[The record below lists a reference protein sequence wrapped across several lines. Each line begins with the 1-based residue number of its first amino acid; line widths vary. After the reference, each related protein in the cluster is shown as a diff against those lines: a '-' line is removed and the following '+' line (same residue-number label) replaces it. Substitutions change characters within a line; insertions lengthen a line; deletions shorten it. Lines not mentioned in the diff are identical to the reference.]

1 MLGEGMNI
9 LIVNYEFPPLGGGAG
24 NATYHIAKE
33 MAHRGHKV
41 LVVSSHFKG
50 LAKEE
55 WIDGIQIKRI
65 PTLRKRK
72 ESVTILELLSFAL
85 SSIWYMPKIA
95 RNFNPEVS
103 FAFFGLPCGI
113 STLVI
118 KALYGIPYIVSLRGA
133 DVPGFIERQVH
144 FYHFL
149 ARPLIHYIWK
159 KAKYLITN
167 SQGLKDLALKSAGD
181 IKIEVIANGVD
192 ADLYQPCKP
201 IDNGTKKILF
211 VGRLS
216 KQKGVHYLIDSI
228 RILKEKRINSFHL
241 EIIGDGPDKV
251 KLEEKVAN
259 GQLEEQISLSG
270 WVDKKAIYKKYQ
282 EASIFA
288 FPSLS
293 EGMPNV
299 VLEAMASGL
308 PILATRIAGNEEL
321 VRDGENGYLVGVK
334 DSQALAD
341 RLIELLHE
349 TDRLIEMGKMS
360 RKIAYEEY
368 SWSHVVDLY
377 IDLIDKTR

>member
-1 MLGEGMNI
+1 MNI

-41 LVVSSHFKG
+41 LVVTSHFKG

-55 WIDGIQIKRI
+55 WLDGFQIKRI

-85 SSIWYMPKIA
+85 SSLWYVTKIA
-95 RNFNPEVS
+95 KNFDPKVS

-113 STLVI
+113 STLLI
-118 KALYGIPYIVSLRGA
+118 KVLYGIPYIVSLRGA
-133 DVPGFIERQVH
+133 DVPGFIERQIH
-144 FYHFL
+144 FYHFI
-149 ARPLIHYIWK
+149 AKPLIRYIWK
-159 KAKYLITN
+159 KASYVITN
-167 SQGLKDLALKSAGD
+167 SQGLKELALKSSRD

-192 ADLYQPCKP
+192 ADHYQPCKLC
-201 IDNGTKKILF
+201 DNGIKKILF

-216 KQKGVHYLIDSI
+216 KQKGIQYLLNSI
-228 RILKEKRINSFHL
+228 SILKEKNINSFHL
-241 EIIGDGPDKV
+241 EIIGDGPDKA
-251 KLEEKVAN
+251 KLEEEVTNK
-259 GQLEEQISLSG
+259 QLEKQISLLG

-282 EASIFA
+282 EASIFV

-299 VLEAMASGL
+299 ILEAMASGL

-321 VRDGENGYLVGVK
+321 VREGKNGYLVEVE

-341 RLIELLHE
+341 KLIELLQE
-349 TDRLIEMGKMS
+349 TDRLIEMGNMS

-368 SWSHVVDLY
+368 SWGHVAEQY
-377 IDLIDKTR
+377 IAILKK

>member
-1 MLGEGMNI
+1 MNI

-24 NATYHIAKE
+24 NATYYIAKE

-65 PTLRKRK
+65 LTLRKRK

-95 RNFNPEVS
+95 RNFRPEVS

-113 STLVI
+113 STLLI

-144 FYHFL
+144 YYHFL
-149 ARPLIHYIWK
+149 ARPLIRYIWK

-167 SQGLKDLALKSAGD
+167 SQGLKDLALKSAAD
-181 IKIEVIANGVD
+181 IKIQVIANGVD
-192 ADLYQPCKP
+192 ANHYQPCKQT
-201 IDNGTKKILF
+201 DNGTKKILF

-216 KQKGVHYLIDSI
+216 KQKGIQYLIDSI

-299 VLEAMASGL
+299 ILEAMASGL

-321 VRDGENGYLVGVK
+321 VREGENGYLVGVE

-341 RLIELLHE
+341 RLIKLLYE
-349 TDRLIEMGKMS
+349 SDRLIEMGKRS
-360 RKIAYEEY
+360 REIAYEEY
-368 SWSHVVDLY
+368 SWVHVADRY
-377 IDLIDKTR
+377 IDLIKTS